1 MVNEL
6 LPTQPAD
13 EARLA
18 IHPSLLFLR
27 RTAALDR
34 RIGKRKSVS
43 LLESARRNE
52 KQRLDAERQ
61 SLFADLPKTDPT
73 HEQNT
78 DASSL
83 EVNDTIQ
90 TIILNETARILA
102 DALIGIKTADATTGI
117 VSDER
122 RSTGSAELPVTQ

>member
-1 MVNEL
+1 M
-6 LPTQPAD
+6 
-13 EARLA
+13 
-18 IHPSLLFLR
+18 
-27 RTAALDR
+27 
-34 RIGKRKSVS
+34 
-43 LLESARRNE
+43 LESARRNE

-73 HEQNT
+73 DEQNT

-117 VSDER
+117 VSDETR
-122 RSTGSAELPVTQ
+122 ATGNAELRITQ